1 MAKMALVFPGQGK
14 QHVGVGSSLLEKFS
28 AVRDILNQTNSA

>member
-1 MAKMALVFPGQGK
+1 MPKEALVFSGQGE

-28 AVRDILNQTNSA
+28 AARDVFD